1 MAGVS
6 TVAVQCPYMYIHV
19 RSGSHEPSG
28 GSYAPVYNYIYMYIN
43 GFSITELKSTV

>member
-6 TVAVQCPYMYIHV
+6 IVAVQCSYI

-28 GSYAPVYNYIYMYIN
+28 GSYVPVHMYITT
-43 GFSITELKSTV
+43 SLI